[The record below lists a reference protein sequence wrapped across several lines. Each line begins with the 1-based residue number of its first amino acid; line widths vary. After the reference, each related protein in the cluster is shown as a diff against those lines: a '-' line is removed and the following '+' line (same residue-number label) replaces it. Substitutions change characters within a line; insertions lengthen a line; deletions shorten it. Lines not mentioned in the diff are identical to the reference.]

1 MAKPKYDGVVEAVH
15 YGPDGQVDWVRVF
28 ERRGP
33 TWSDRIILKRVAFI
47 EKLKAGKKFFA
58 GKRIPQMGGT
68 FDVTV
73 PIKLISNGNQEMLAA
88 GDVLA
93 EKDCLE
99 GVPLI

>member
-33 TWSDRIILKRVAFI
+33 TWSDRIILKRDDFI
-47 EKLKAGKKFFA
+47 QKLKAGKKYFA
-58 GKRIPQMGGT
+58 GQRIPQMAGT
-68 FDVTV
+68 FEVTV
-73 PIKLISNGNQEMLAA
+73 PVQLIADGGQEILSA
-88 GDVLA
+88 GDRKA
-93 EKDCLE
+93 EKDNLE